1 MLFIR
6 RVRMFGFNYGLKGGQ
21 DLGRSG
27 DGGNIQHEVTL
38 GSGPSLVTCCP
49 SFISRDKYGMM
60 ALVTQTLKLEDTP
73 KINSRFFDEG
83 KTLYP
88 HVFQGWG
95 ICPTW
100 STCHS
105 LALCW
110 GPGNIF

>member
-1 MLFIR
+1 
-6 RVRMFGFNYGLKGGQ
+6 MFGFNYGLKGGQ

-49 SFISRDKYGMM
+49 SFISRGKYGMM

-88 HVFQGWG
+88 HVLQGCG
-95 ICPTW
+95 ICLTW
-100 STCHS
+100 STCHN
-105 LALCW
+105 LALA
-110 GPGNIF
+110 GAQETSSD